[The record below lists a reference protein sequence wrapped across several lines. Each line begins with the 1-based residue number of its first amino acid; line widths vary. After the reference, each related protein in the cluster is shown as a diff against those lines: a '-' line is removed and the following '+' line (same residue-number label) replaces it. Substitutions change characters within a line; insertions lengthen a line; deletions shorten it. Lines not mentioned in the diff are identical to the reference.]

1 MCAPIANGGLGVR
14 KLTTFNKALLEKWL
28 WWFGVEETRLWR
40 RVVALKFG
48 EEWGGWSSK
57 LGRDVHGC
65 GLWRS
70 IRKGWEVFSKNI
82 QFEVGTGDRV
92 KFWTD
97 RWYGDLPLQLSFP
110 AVYGITTNREASVAL
125 SLDRLGIEA
134 WRSWN
139 VRLIREPND

>member
-14 KLTTFNKALLEKWL
+14 TLTTFNKALLGKWL

-57 LGRDVHGC
+57 LGRGVHGC

-82 QFEVGTGDRV
+82 QFEVGMGDRV
-92 KFWTD
+92 KFWTN
-97 RWYGDLPLQLSFP
+97 RWYRDLPLQLSFP
-110 AVYGITTNREASVAL
+110 AVYGIATNREASVAL